1 MYRVGDRVKVF
12 MDCFSLHTEKGIIYN
27 VKFLPDKNKFI
38 YLVALDNGEGG
49 VVVGEESII
58 CLTQRMNK
66 IMLEK
71 GDTNEEV

>member
-12 MDCFSLHTEKGIIYN
+12 MDCFSLHTEKGIICN

-49 VVVGEESII
+49 GSGWRRKHHLSDATYE
-58 CLTQRMNK
+58 
-66 IMLEK
+66 
-71 GDTNEEV
+71 